1 MIIGLL
7 EEYKKFKCLCVLILF
22 LSKDTGE
29 TRTIYVWSDNASIMQ
44 CSDTDDIIRE
54 TFRSF
59 LRNYQED
66 SKIIKG
72 SDFAFE
78 NVELMDYKLH
88 RVRLRT
94 SRSYVKSPKCS
105 ANKKATI
112 NPKNKN
118 DDECL
123 RWSIISAL
131 NYNEITKKEF
141 ENIF

>member
-1 MIIGLL
+1 MHVNFIS
-7 EEYKKFKCLCVLILF
+7 
-22 LSKDTGE
+22 SKDTGE
-29 TRTIYVWSDNASIMQ
+29 TRTIYIWSDKASIMR

-59 LRNYQED
+59 LRSYQED
-66 SKIIKG
+66 LKIIKG
-72 SDFAFE
+72 SDFVFE

-94 SRSYVKSPKCS
+94 GRSYVKSSKCL

-131 NYNEITKKEF
+131 NYNETMKKEF
-141 ENIF
+141 ENISKIIKHEDKDF